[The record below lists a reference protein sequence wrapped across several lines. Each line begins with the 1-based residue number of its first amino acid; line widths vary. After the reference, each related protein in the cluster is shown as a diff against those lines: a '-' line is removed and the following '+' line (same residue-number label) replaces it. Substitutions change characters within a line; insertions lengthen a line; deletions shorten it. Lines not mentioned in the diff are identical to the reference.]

1 MIVFD
6 LKCPQGHRFEEWFA
20 SSDDFHSRIAGGHLR
35 CPECG
40 DPHLEKAIMAPR
52 VNGGAQAPAVGPC
65 GQPVCTGG
73 TCAFAGS

>member
-20 SSDDFHSRIAGGHLR
+20 SSDDFESKLASHAVR

-40 DPHLEKAIMAPR
+40 EHHLEKAIMAPR

-65 GQPVCTGG
+65 GQAACAAGP
-73 TCAFAGS
+73 CAFAGS